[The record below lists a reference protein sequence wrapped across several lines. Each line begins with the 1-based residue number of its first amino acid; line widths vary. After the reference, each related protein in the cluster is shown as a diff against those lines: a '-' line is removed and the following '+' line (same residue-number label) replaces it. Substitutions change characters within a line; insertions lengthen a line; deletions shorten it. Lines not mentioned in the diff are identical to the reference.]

1 MKKNLIAIAVSGV
14 FLTGLAHAADPVAS
28 GKDTNWQLYGVA
40 DIYVGKDSVGAPLAT
55 SAADKTHLGAGGLY
69 GSRLGFKG
77 WQEVSPGL
85 KADFVYETG
94 VSVDATAA
102 SSLGN
107 RQSYVGLTGGFGQVR
122 FGRQYTE
129 LDQITGAVSVDGNIR
144 WEGSWGSFKIADT
157 ALSVS
162 VAGTGAADDI
172 IGPRVDNA
180 LTYRNTMGPVTI
192 GVQHALGE
200 AASNAVTS
208 GVKTTAFTGDTTS
221 FSAAFSQGDLNLV
234 LGYATRGTSGVAATK
249 APGLNDAKDAVIVKS
264 TDASTNSIDGY
275 TLGGSYNLQVV
286 KVFLG
291 YSSATDKTTTYK
303 AAAPAGTEIKTDI
316 TRTNLGVTIPVGAD
330 GSYALVQY
338 AESAIKIDGASAKA
352 TTFTLGYNHQLG
364 KNVNG
369 YARFAQTGYDTDV
382 KTATSLY
389 GVGLRYS
396 F

>member
-40 DIYVGKDSVGAPLAT
+40 DIYVGKDSVGGAGVA
-55 SAADKTHLGAGGLY
+55 SAVDTTKLGAGGLS

-77 WQEVSPGL
+77 WQEVGPGL

-129 LDQITGAVSVDGNIR
+129 LNQITGAVSVDGNIG
-144 WEGSWGSFKIADT
+144 WEGNGGKDGFT
-157 ALSVS
+157 
-162 VAGTGAADDI
+162 GTGAADDI
-172 IGPRVDNA
+172 IGTRVDNA

-200 AASNAVTS
+200 APSNAVTS
-208 GVKTTAFTGDTTS
+208 GTGTTAFTGDTTS

-234 LGYATRGTSGVAATK
+234 LGYATRGTSGVAAT
-249 APGLNDAKDAVIVKS
+249 S
-264 TDASTNSIDGY
+264 RTNSIDGY

-291 YSSATDKTTTYK
+291 YSSATAKATTYTT
-303 AAAPAGTEIKTDI
+303 AVPAGTEIKTDT

-338 AESAIKIDGASAKA
+338 AQSAVKDATTKTA
-352 TTFTLGYNHQLG
+352 TTFTLGYTHQLG

>member
-40 DIYVGKDSVGAPLAT
+40 DVFVGKDSVG
-55 SAADKTHLGAGGLY
+55 GAGAASAVDTTKLGNNGLS

-129 LDQITGAVSVDGNIR
+129 LDQITGAVSVDGNIG
-144 WEGSWGSFKIADT
+144 WEGKGGFT
-157 ALSVS
+157 
-162 VAGTGAADDI
+162 GTGAADDI
-172 IGPRVDNA
+172 IGARVDNA
-180 LTYRNTMGPVTI
+180 LTYRNTMGPLTI

-200 AASNAVTS
+200 APSNAVTS
-208 GVKTTAFTGDTTS
+208 GVTTTAFTGDTTS

-234 LGYATRGTSGVAATK
+234 LGYATRGTSGVAAT
-249 APGLNDAKDAVIVKS
+249 S
-264 TDASTNSIDGY
+264 STNSIDGY

-291 YSSATDKTTTYK
+291 YSSATDKTTTYT
-303 AAAPAGTEIKTDI
+303 AAVPAGTEVKTDI

-330 GSYALVQY
+330 GSYALAQY
-338 AESAIKIDGASAKA
+338 AESAIKVGGDSAKA

-369 YARFAQTGYDTDV
+369 YARFAQTGYDTLV